1 MKRESV
7 AEYVHPTQKPVELI
21 GYALDNSS
29 KAGDFVLDPF
39 AGSGATLIACEKHG
53 RACMTMELDPLFA
66 ETVLLRYV
74 QYTGSWSGVSCL
86 NRPDEF
92 ELYRLTK

>member
-1 MKRESV
+1 
-7 AEYVHPTQKPVELI
+7 
-21 GYALDNSS
+21 
-29 KAGDFVLDPF
+29 
-39 AGSGATLIACEKHG
+39 
-53 RACMTMELDPLFA
+53 MTMELDPLFA

>member
-1 MKRESV
+1 M
-7 AEYVHPTQKPVELI
+7 
-21 GYALDNSS
+21 
-29 KAGDFVLDPF
+29 LDPF

-74 QYTGSWSGVSCL
+74 QYAGSWSGVTCL